1 MKKITEEAT
10 NAFYWKQTKKLGN
23 TKVEYNS
30 QVDIVALYLHDNK
43 IAELDNNNLFISSC
57 WWNTKTTKERLN
69 WILDV
74 YQMYIQQRNYIW
86 YLVDR
91 KTQEE
96 VRFKEWNKIKNVAIF

>member
-1 MKKITEEAT
+1 MKKITEEAV
-10 NAFYWKQTKKLGN
+10 NAFYWKQNKSLGN
-23 TKVEYNS
+23 TKIVYNK
-30 QVDIVALYLHDNK
+30 QLDIVNLYLHDNK

-69 WILDV
+69 WILDR

-91 KTQEE
+91 KTEE
-96 VRFKEWNKIKNVAIF
+96 QVRFKVWNEIKNVRIF